1 MAEMLARALQEC
13 SQLRA
18 KVVAI
23 PALGTAPREFKYE
36 LAAQLLIEA
45 IVVYLKD
52 NPSTSIKE
60 VILVQQRDDIHAAY
74 RAVYTQVQQEAA
86 AMAQAGEASIKR
98 LHSIVLN
105 DVSLEILSGDI
116 DQVECVGR
124 VVVSTAE
131 DVESGKM
138 KMDTPLSVDPSFQN
152 LSLGSRQ
159 STGIEGYPRT
169 SQVWVVKLPQK
180 KRLKCRQVLQ
190 VQSPLSLEDSE
201 QTILDI
207 LIAAERERL
216 ESVAFPASMLR
227 STGHS
232 LQQKV
237 ESVYSIIIAFIR
249 EKEQHVVKSIS
260 VVVPEG
266 KRRNSRKSTSAPDP
280 R

>member
-1 MAEMLARALQEC
+1 M
-13 SQLRA
+13 
-18 KVVAI
+18 AI
-23 PALGTAPREFKYE
+23 PALGTAPREFTYE

-86 AMAQAGEASIKR
+86 AMAQAGEASIKQ

-116 DQVECVGR
+116 EQVECVGR

-169 SQVWVVKLPQK
+169 SQVRVVKLPRK

-207 LIAAERERL
+207 LITAERERL
-216 ESVAFPASMLR
+216 ESVVFPASMLR
-227 STGHS
+227 STEHS